1 MTQTFDAYSGAYG
14 DAVQSSVSF
23 SGLPHS
29 FFLRAKVNVLRD
41 EMAARLGPGARG
53 RALDAGC
60 GVGAMH
66 PYLAGLFDELHGVDV
81 SHDSIAQA
89 RVNQPDVSYQA
100 YDGVRLPYADGR
112 FDVVLTVC
120 VVHHVLPAQ
129 WAAYV
134 AELRRVA
141 RPGGLVCVIEHNPF
155 NPLTRLAVLR
165 CPFDADAV
173 LLRAG
178 RAKALL
184 RGAGLR
190 NVRASH
196 FLLFPFDARPLRA
209 LERWLSAAPL
219 GAQYMAVGTA

>member
-1 MTQTFDAYSGAYG
+1 MTKIFDAYSWSYG

-29 FFLRAKVNVLRD
+29 FFLSAKVDVLRYV
-41 EMAARLGPGARG
+41 MRARLGEGVTG

-81 SHDSIAQA
+81 SADSIAQA
-89 RVNQPDVSYQA
+89 RINQPGVTYAA
-100 YDGVRLPYADGR
+100 YDGARLPYPDGF

-120 VVHHVLPAQ
+120 VVHHVPPGD

-141 RPGGLVCVIEHNPF
+141 RPGGLVCIIEHNPF

-178 RAKALL
+178 RAKTLL
-184 RGAGLR
+184 RGAGLDD
-190 NVRASH
+190 VRASH
-196 FLLFPFDARPLRA
+196 FLVFPFDAHPLRVI
-209 LERWLSAAPL
+209 ERWLAPL
-219 GAQYMAVGTA
+219 PIGAQYMAFGTA